1 MLGRDTKPPHFSGDY
16 FMTGKQWYDS
26 LPKRE
31 KDIVAS
37 TVLDVSRMSEMQPED
52 ILEIVYRLHLAMIAR
67 QK

>member
-1 MLGRDTKPPHFSGDY
+1 
-16 FMTGKQWYDS
+16 MTGKQWYDS